1 MKHLKCLLMAG
12 LCLTMLTACL
22 DSEKTITADD
32 LPAAAKTYVQ
42 QNYPDNKILLVK
54 KEVDD
59 LVTTYE
65 VTLSDGMKL
74 EFDSEGNL
82 HDVDFND

>member
-1 MKHLKCLLMAG
+1 MAAM
-12 LCLTMLTACL
+12 CLTMLTACI
-22 DSEKTITADD
+22 DSEKTVTADD
-32 LPAAAKTYVQ
+32 LPTAAQTYLQ
-42 QNYPDNKILLVK
+42 QNYSESTILLVK

-82 HDVDFND
+82 SDVDFND